1 MKNLLT
7 CFTLALALLGAA
19 RAAETAPPAA
29 PLRVVASF
37 SILADMA
44 RQIGGDEVSVQSLV
58 PAGGDAH
65 VYQPNPQDVRKLARA
80 ELAIVNGLGF
90 EGWLDRL
97 ITAAGYLGPRVVASQ
112 GASLIEN
119 EPHEHEDEGEG
130 EPLHEHAHAHGPQ
143 DPHAWQDVANARHYA
158 RRIAEGLCAARPA
171 RCPVWREREQRYQ
184 QELAQLHADI
194 RAAWQTVPQA
204 RRKVITSHAAFGYY
218 ARAYG
223 VQFLAA
229 QGVSTDS
236 EPSAQNIA
244 ALIRQIRA
252 ENIRALFVD
261 PLSSPR
267 LIEQIARET
276 GVRPAGA
283 LYSDTLSPP
292 DGPAPT
298 YIAMMRHNTQ
308 ALIRAIQSR

>member
-19 RAAETAPPAA
+19 RAAETPPPAA

-130 EPLHEHAHAHGPQ
+130 EPLHEHAHGPQ

-158 RRIAEGLCAARPA
+158 RRIAEGLWLTQIGRASC
-171 RCPVWREREQRYQ
+171 RER
-184 QELAQLHADI
+184 
-194 RAAWQTVPQA
+194 V
-204 RRKVITSHAAFGYY
+204 
-218 ARAYG
+218 
-223 VQFLAA
+223 
-229 QGVSTDS
+229 
-236 EPSAQNIA
+236 
-244 ALIRQIRA
+244 
-252 ENIRALFVD
+252 
-261 PLSSPR
+261 
-267 LIEQIARET
+267 
-276 GVRPAGA
+276 
-283 LYSDTLSPP
+283 
-292 DGPAPT
+292 
-298 YIAMMRHNTQ
+298 
-308 ALIRAIQSR
+308 